1 MKIQRSDQSPSVPN
15 APNVSG
21 REKGND
27 SFEVDAGST
36 PKGDSFVSSD
46 KGNDWISSSLRA
58 DASEA
63 RKKEDSSSDDKQL
76 WDVRH
81 SPGS

>member
-1 MKIQRSDQSPSVPN
+1 MKIQRSDQSPSVQNEPI
-15 APNVSG
+15 VSG

-27 SFEVDAGST
+27 SVEVNKGST

-46 KGNDWISSSLRA
+46 KGSDWISSSLRG
-58 DASEA
+58 DVDEA
-63 RKKEDSSSDDKQL
+63 RKKDDSSSDDKQM